1 MRAAELAAGYI
12 FSLLNDLLDIVNSSL
27 LQDPLVA
34 CLDAENK
41 STILREF
48 ASIRRHICFTFSV
61 KLAFW
66 NQNPWILS
74 GLAHSDCGIAR
85 SCCRRAVAMADSVV
99 DWAKQH
105 PITQALLKPGSR
117 GRQMLQEFINGRD
130 LQSLPKLET
139 YAAMFRFIRVTER
152 WIEAVHAINKKVF
165 ALAHN
170 AGAVHLCFHLELRQ
184 LRKQLESQDDVLD
197 RMAAI
202 LHRAGRS
209 HRSMLLRVGFLDHPA
224 VKALLGRESGQRAL
238 AKGKRETALTHIM
251 YHTDVQTLMQRFQSE
266 RAIPLGKASNV
277 WLDLGD
283 AGGSGDDG
291 AAALCSPARLGDEEV
306 EPLYSPT
313 SPGGNNSP
321 ACAGSADEVEPVYSP
336 TSPGGNNS
344 PAAVDA
350 DAFDVTDVLPSS
362 DMPAIFGGRLHD
374 VLWRDCALRF
384 VQSLGKGWIADGVGM
399 ASKVI
404 MVKSN
409 GTSCTSVLDAVQM
422 DLTLENRSNVVFAF
436 GPEQGVL
443 EVPVDKQAPSVDPGS
458 HNVLFASLL
467 RTVPK
472 DMKVLKGSKKV
483 TDDSAAIVISQLHPV
498 ELRKTGDRSGVVR
511 LSLERQGIG
520 DREALVLT
528 ANTFETE
535 SLWNMLCW
543 DVAPINHY
551 DFGRFVPEDLRTA
564 MPPVMAGLIDS
575 LGDEDSCY
583 RADED
588 ALTVLRYLESMGF
601 VARLPEHRGSNS
613 WRITREGLASL
624 NVSTWLSNPVR
635 IFKARADVEDSE
647 LQCLE
652 VHFRLAEAGWVCQ
665 VGQKAAKPTPYIKG
679 GPKVLWLQ
687 TGQMSF
693 CQPYLLCLLKVMEG
707 SLDKE
712 VPHFQQ
718 VKVYNSLL

>member
-1 MRAAELAAGYI
+1 
-12 FSLLNDLLDIVNSSL
+12 
-27 LQDPLVA
+27 
-34 CLDAENK
+34 
-41 STILREF
+41 
-48 ASIRRHICFTFSV
+48 
-61 KLAFW
+61 
-66 NQNPWILS
+66 
-74 GLAHSDCGIAR
+74 
-85 SCCRRAVAMADSVV
+85 
-99 DWAKQH
+99 
-105 PITQALLKPGSR
+105 
-117 GRQMLQEFINGRD
+117 ML
-130 LQSLPKLET
+130 
-139 YAAMFRFIRVTER
+139 
-152 WIEAVHAINKKVF
+152 
-165 ALAHN
+165 
-170 AGAVHLCFHLELRQ
+170 
-184 LRKQLESQDDVLD
+184 
-197 RMAAI
+197 
-202 LHRAGRS
+202 
-209 HRSMLLRVGFLDHPA
+209 
-224 VKALLGRESGQRAL
+224 
-238 AKGKRETALTHIM
+238 
-251 YHTDVQTLMQRFQSE
+251 
-266 RAIPLGKASNV
+266 
-277 WLDLGD
+277 
-283 AGGSGDDG
+283 
-291 AAALCSPARLGDEEV
+291 
-306 EPLYSPT
+306 
-313 SPGGNNSP
+313 
-321 ACAGSADEVEPVYSP
+321 
-336 TSPGGNNS
+336 
-344 PAAVDA
+344 
-350 DAFDVTDVLPSS
+350 
-362 DMPAIFGGRLHD
+362 AIFGGRLHD

-409 GTSCTSVLDAVQM
+409 GASCTSVLDAVQM

-436 GPEQGVL
+436 GPEQGVM

-472 DMKVLKGSKKV
+472 DMKVLKGSTKV

-535 SLWNMLCW
+535 SLLNMLCW
-543 DVAPINHY
+543 DNAPINHY

-624 NVSTWLSNPVR
+624 NVSAWLSNPVR

-718 VKVYNSLL
+718 VKVYNSLLSGKEYVKKSRVSFAFGASSPRVPPAKRPRVARSASKSRAPASGSDRDGSSSSSPSDDSSSSSSSSPSSVESAAATSSVASAGAPLESSDSSSTSRQRCKTKTYIYIYIYICV